1 MCHTYFARQ
10 PVNKGSVSLQPTLAN
25 EHARN
30 NCEAVE
36 VFSLGS
42 VPVMTSCN
50 SRGIGDGVF
59 FVVRSRAI

>member
-1 MCHTYFARQ
+1 MHAANNMAFK
-10 PVNKGSVSLQPTLAN
+10 PSLGN
-25 EHARN
+25 GHARN
-30 NCEAVE
+30 NGVAVE

-59 FVVRSRAI
+59 FVVRLEAI